1 MCKNCSCTPFFKPCS
16 FVAQETHIR
25 PAAIYKTHV
34 SILIQLLLYG
44 PGIAVFVLPIIYSD
58 VLWVKILCGVVIA
71 FLLWVAVHL
80 LRYWND
86 RIIVSPAHLSI
97 PHVAKKTRNGEWGEV
112 GKAVIPWNDIR
123 DISSQFDVSV
133 TNHLSI
139 QKEVIIRLKGGILYS
154 IDSDLYDVFFLERKL
169 KAFWHK
175 YSNSHP
181 SRKTT

>member
-1 MCKNCSCTPFFKPCS
+1 MHTFSFKPCS

-34 SILIQLLLYG
+34 SILLQLLLYG
-44 PGIAVFVLPIIYSD
+44 AAIAEFVLPIIKTD
-58 VLWVKILCGVVIA
+58 VLWAKILSGVAIACILWAVI
-71 FLLWVAVHL
+71 HI

-123 DISSQFDVSV
+123 DISSQFNVHIANRV
-133 TNHLSI
+133 CI

-154 IDSDLYDVFFLERKL
+154 IDSDIYDVFFLERKL
-169 KAFWHK
+169 KVFWHK

>member
-1 MCKNCSCTPFFKPCS
+1 M
-16 FVAQETHIR
+16 AQETHIR

-34 SILIQLLLYG
+34 SILLQLLLYG
-44 PGIAVFVLPIIYSD
+44 SAIAVFVLPIIYSD

-123 DISSQFDVSV
+123 DIFSQFNVHISNRV
-133 TNHLSI
+133 CI
-139 QKEVIIRLKGGILYS
+139 QKEVIIRLKGGVRYCIE
-154 IDSDLYDVFFLERKL
+154 SDLYDVFFLERKL

>member
-1 MCKNCSCTPFFKPCS
+1 M
-16 FVAQETHIR
+16 AQKTHIR

-34 SILIQLLLYG
+34 SILFQLLLYG
-44 PGIAVFVLPIIYSD
+44 AAIAVFVLPIIKTD
-58 VLWVKILCGVVIA
+58 VLWAKILSGVAIACILWAVI
-71 FLLWVAVHL
+71 HI

-97 PHVAKKTRNGEWGEV
+97 SHVAKKTRNGEWGEV

-123 DISSQFDVSV
+123 DISSQFNVHIANRV
-133 TNHLSI
+133 CI
-139 QKEVIIRLKGGILYS
+139 KKEVIIRLKGGILYS
-154 IDSDLYDVFFLERKL
+154 IDSDIYDVFFLERKL
-169 KAFWHK
+169 KTFWHK

>member
-1 MCKNCSCTPFFKPCS
+1 M
-16 FVAQETHIR
+16 AQKTHIR

-34 SILIQLLLYG
+34 SILFQLLLYG
-44 PGIAVFVLPIIYSD
+44 AVIAVFVLPIIYSD
-58 VLWVKILCGVVIA
+58 VLWAKILSGVVIA
-71 FLLWVAVHL
+71 FLLWDAVHL

-97 PHVAKKTRNGEWGEV
+97 PHVDKKTRNGEWGEV
-112 GKAVIPWNDIR
+112 DKAVIPWNDIR
-123 DISSQFDVSV
+123 DISSQFNVHIANRV
-133 TNHLSI
+133 CI
-139 QKEVIIRLKGGILYS
+139 QKKVIIRLKGGILYS